1 MPRSRLIAIGVFV
14 IGGLLLFAVALFEI
28 GDRRLL
34 FAREFTVDAAFTEI
48 TGLQPGAPVRVG
60 GMAAGEVVSIGIPAS
75 PSGRFVVRMRVREA
89 LQGLVRTDSVASIQT
104 DGFVGNRF
112 VRISAGSETA
122 EVLADGGTIPG
133 REPFDFNDVL
143 QRASNAVDEI
153 SATVRDLREGVEQVL
168 TTIDETA
175 RNANHVFATIAPDI
189 ETITGSSARL
199 AEDASRI
206 AAGIR
211 EGRGTLGRLVNDD
224 EIYRRVSNI
233 ARETEGVVSAARE
246 AVQDVRA
253 VIGEARDSIA
263 SSGPMGT
270 MTGELRG
277 TITSARETMANLA
290 DTTAALK
297 RSVLV
302 RGFFED
308 RGYYDLDELTAVDY
322 RSGALA
328 GKYREPIRIW
338 LQADRLFEAAPDS
351 TTVDTGESATDAGQP
366 EVLSAAG
373 RTRLDRAMAEV
384 LRYPRSSPLIVE
396 GFAPGGTRDE
406 RFLRASGRAEGVM
419 SYISS
424 RYRLSPSL
432 VSTIAMTDMPE
443 GGPDEEAWDGVAIAV
458 WVDRRVFA
466 ENERQR

>member
-1 MPRSRLIAIGVFV
+1 
-14 IGGLLLFAVALFEI
+14 
-28 GDRRLL
+28 
-34 FAREFTVDAAFTEI
+34 
-48 TGLQPGAPVRVG
+48 
-60 GMAAGEVVSIGIPAS
+60 
-75 PSGRFVVRMRVREA
+75 
-89 LQGLVRTDSVASIQT
+89 
-104 DGFVGNRF
+104 
-112 VRISAGSETA
+112 
-122 EVLADGGTIPG
+122 
-133 REPFDFNDVL
+133 
-143 QRASNAVDEI
+143 
-153 SATVRDLREGVEQVL
+153 
-168 TTIDETA
+168 
-175 RNANHVFATIAPDI
+175 
-189 ETITGSSARL
+189 
-199 AEDASRI
+199 
-206 AAGIR
+206 
-211 EGRGTLGRLVNDD
+211 VNDD